1 MSPVLGLK
9 TSYVAEVV
17 TSLPSIQSGR
27 GSFVELIF
35 AVVEVFGWCWEGCLI
50 VWSWWIGVQLS
61 SGLLVQLTWF
71 A

>member
-1 MSPVLGLK
+1 VLGLK

-35 AVVEVFGWCWEGCLI
+35 AVVEMFRWCSKVCLTD
-50 VWSWWIGVQLS
+50 WSRWIGLQLS